1 MVLEPSQP
9 RGRALLLDL
18 DGTLVDSAYLHTLA
32 WQRAL
37 SACGFDVPACR
48 IHRLIGMGGDQLVA
62 ALLGERAERDH
73 GAELRAGWEEHYE
86 PLRPEVR
93 ALPGAARLIGAAG
106 DAGWRV
112 VFASSAPK
120 QHLEQYLELLGASAL
135 RDRATTSDDVDH
147 TKPEPDLIEVALGR
161 AGTARGVLVGDSTHD
176 VRAGERAGVRTVCLL
191 TGGYGAAE
199 LRAAGAAAVY
209 DTPRELHERLG
220 ELEGFVDPV
229 VEEAVGAVEGG

>member
-1 MVLEPSQP
+1 MVLDRSQP

-32 WQRAL
+32 WKRAL
-37 SACGFDVPACR
+37 SACGFDVPAWR
-48 IHRLIGMGGDQLVA
+48 IHRLIGMGGDQFVA

-73 GAELRAGWEEHYE
+73 GDELRSAWEEQYE
-86 PLRPEVR
+86 SLRPEVR
-93 ALPGAARLIGAAG
+93 ALPGAARLVSAAG
-106 DAGWRV
+106 EAGWHV
-112 VFASSAPK
+112 VFASSAPA
-120 QHLEQYLELLGASAL
+120 QHLEQYLGLLGASAL

-147 TKPEPDLIEVALGR
+147 TKPEPDLIEVALAR

-220 ELEGFVDPV
+220 ELERFADP
-229 VEEAVGAVEGG
+229 VEEAVGAAEGG